1 MKHFKIFSLSPAMC
15 LFLVACGGGGSPTPE
30 PEPPVANLAPV
41 ISGNQSIDV
50 LEGAQLSEAYSFSDP
65 ENGSIT
71 TSLSGDDAGL
81 MELSSAGNLTFT
93 QVPDFE
99 VAADSDANN
108 VYDINIIASDG
119 VNDTSYPV
127 VITVSNATEG
137 RVVDGPL
144 SGSVVFVDINGDGVQ
159 DSDEPTG
166 TTDDDGYFSFAESTT
181 LDSDQT
187 LRVVAVGGTDTQTGV
202 GLDGLTLIS
211 EVSTSADDVAVT
223 PLTTVLVGLP
233 DDAQRVEFLAAIGIL
248 DTPISLLTSDGWAAA
263 QSGDTA
269 AQAAQR
275 ASQQIAVVLQGVSA
289 LTADNVAKTAIEQTQ
304 VVAAKI
310 AKVSQ
315 DQANFSLVS
324 SDSVLTIIEESVE
337 VTAPGVYTDTALL
350 TAVAQSVATVNTVF
364 SDVSIDPTSV
374 LAGEVALAVQVDMQV
389 SLDSL
394 ASGDTDT
401 ATYTAATVLGTLL
414 ANVTV
419 PADAADQDG
428 DGIADILDE
437 DNDGD
442 GVIDIEDDLPNDE
455 TETTDDDG
463 DGIGDNM
470 DEDVPPVITLNG
482 AAAVNHE
489 QGTTY
494 IDAGAVATDTVEGT
508 LTVIV
513 SGAVD
518 SATAGSYTLTFSV
531 SDSAGNAATAV
542 TRTVTV
548 ADTVAPVI
556 TLAGSA
562 SVNHEQG
569 TSYTDLGATASDTV
583 GGTMSVTA
591 TGAVD
596 TETAGTYIL
605 TYTVTDSAGNTAITV
620 TRTVTVINTSIDDM
634 YLVGA
639 STEYHEQGTEY
650 VDEGVVATDAVD
662 GVLDVVTTGDVDSNI
677 AGTYTLTFTATDNA
691 GNERVLTRT
700 VIVSDTLA
708 PDIVFQL
715 PSALEASAD
724 ENGEWVLSDASRAYI
739 LGALSAVD
747 TVDGSVPITD
757 DMPSTFPLGA
767 TTVSITATDATGNI
781 ASFFFTLT
789 VFDDDGPQIT
799 GPAGISVTSSDGL
812 NVPATNSDIA
822 AFLSGASSIDNVDGA
837 LTVSSNAPSGGF
849 PIGTTTVTFTA
860 VDAAGNTATYTAV
873 VTIVNGNL
881 TRAGYKLPTAIT
893 VLETVE

>member
-1 MKHFKIFSLSPAMC
+1 MKNFKLFGLSPAMC
-15 LFLVACGGGGSPTPE
+15 VLLVACGGGGSSTPE

-41 ISGNQSIDV
+41 ISGSQSIDV

-81 MELSSAGNLTFT
+81 MELSSAGNLTFM

-108 VYDINIIASDG
+108 VYDINVVASDG
-119 VNDTSYPV
+119 VNDTPYPV

-202 GLDGLTLIS
+202 ALDGLTLFS
-211 EVSTSADDVAVT
+211 EISTSADDVAVT

-233 DDAQRVEFLAAIGIL
+233 DDAQKVEFLAAIGID
-248 DTPISLLTSDGWAAA
+248 DTPMFLLTSDGWAAA
-263 QSGDTA
+263 QSGDA
-269 AQAAQR
+269 AAKAAQR

-315 DQANFSLVS
+315 DQANFSLIS
-324 SDSVLTIIEESVE
+324 SDSVFAIIGESVE

-350 TAVAQSVATVNTVF
+350 TSVAASVAAVNTVV
-364 SDVSIDPTSV
+364 SDISIDPTSV
-374 LAGEVALAVQVDMQV
+374 LASEVALAVQVDMQA

-414 ANVTV
+414 ANVTI

-442 GVIDIEDDLPNDE
+442 GVIDIEDDFPNDE

-463 DGIGDNM
+463 DGIGNNM

-494 IDAGAVATDTVEGT
+494 IDAGAVATDTVEGI

-518 SATAGSYTLTFSV
+518 SATAGSYTLTYSA
-531 SDSAGNAATAV
+531 SDSAGNAAIVV

-583 GGTMSVTA
+583 GGAMSVTV
-591 TGAVD
+591 TGDVD
-596 TETAGTYIL
+596 TETAGIYTL
-605 TYTVTDSAGNTAITV
+605 TYTVTDLAGNTATAV
-620 TRTVTVINTSIDDM
+620 TRTVTVVDTSIDDM

-650 VDEGVVATDAVD
+650 VDEGVIATDVVD

-700 VIVSDTLA
+700 VIVSDTIA

-724 ENGEWVLSDASRAYI
+724 ENGEWVLSDEARAYI

-747 TVDGSVPITD
+747 IVDGSVAITD
-757 DMPSTFPLGA
+757 DMPNTFPMGA
-767 TTVSITATDATGNI
+767 TTVTITATDATGNT

-822 AFLSGASSIDNVDGA
+822 AFLSGASSLDNVDGA
-837 LTVSSNAPSGGF
+837 VTVSSNAPSGGF
-849 PIGTTTVTFTA
+849 PIGATTVTFTA
-860 VDAAGNTATYTAV
+860 VDAAGNTTTYTAV

>member
-1 MKHFKIFSLSPAMC
+1 MKNFKLFGLSPAMC
-15 LFLVACGGGGSPTPE
+15 VLLVACGGGGSSTPE

-41 ISGNQSIDV
+41 ISGSQSIDV

-81 MELSSAGNLTFT
+81 MELSSAGNLTFM

-108 VYDINIIASDG
+108 VYDINVVASDG

-202 GLDGLTLIS
+202 ALDGLTLFS
-211 EVSTSADDVAVT
+211 EISTSADDVAVT
-223 PLTTVLVGLP
+223 PLTTVLVSLP
-233 DDAQRVEFLAAIGIL
+233 DDAQKVEFLAAIGID
-248 DTPISLLTSDGWAAA
+248 DTPMFLLTSDGWAAA
-263 QSGDTA
+263 QSGDA
-269 AQAAQR
+269 AAKAAQR

-315 DQANFSLVS
+315 DQANFSLIS
-324 SDSVLTIIEESVE
+324 SDSVFAIIGESVE

-350 TAVAQSVATVNTVF
+350 TAVAQSVATVNTVV
-364 SDVSIDPTSV
+364 SDISIDPTSV
-374 LAGEVALAVQVDMQV
+374 LAGEVALAVQVDMQA

-442 GVIDIEDDLPNDE
+442 GVIDIEDDFPNDE

-463 DGIGDNM
+463 DGIGNNM

-518 SATAGSYTLTFSV
+518 SATAGSYTLTYSA
-531 SDSAGNAATAV
+531 SDSAGNAAIVV

-569 TSYTDLGATASDTV
+569 TSYTDLGATATDTV
-583 GGTMSVTA
+583 GGAMSVTV
-591 TGAVD
+591 TGDVD
-596 TETAGTYIL
+596 TETAGIYTL
-605 TYTVTDSAGNTAITV
+605 TYTVTDLAGNTATAV
-620 TRTVTVINTSIDDM
+620 TRTVTVVDTSIDDM

-650 VDEGVVATDAVD
+650 VDEGVIATDVVD

-715 PSALEASAD
+715 PSALEASANED
-724 ENGEWVLSDASRAYI
+724 GEWVLSDEARAYI

-747 TVDGSVPITD
+747 IVDGSVAITD
-757 DMPSTFPLGA
+757 DMPSTFPMGA
-767 TTVSITATDATGNI
+767 TTVTITATDATGNT

-837 LTVSSNAPSGGF
+837 VTVSSNAPSGGF
-849 PIGTTTVTFTA
+849 PIGATTVTFTA
-860 VDAAGNTATYTAV
+860 VDAAGNTTTYTAV

>member
-1 MKHFKIFSLSPAMC
+1 MKNFKLFGLSPAMC
-15 LFLVACGGGGSPTPE
+15 VLLVACGGGGSSTPE

-41 ISGNQSIDV
+41 ISGSQSIDV

-81 MELSSAGNLTFT
+81 MELSSAGNLTFM

-108 VYDINIIASDG
+108 VYDINVVASDG
-119 VNDTSYPV
+119 VNDTPYPV

-202 GLDGLTLIS
+202 ALDGLTLFS
-211 EVSTSADDVAVT
+211 EISTSADDVAVT

-233 DDAQRVEFLAAIGIL
+233 DDAQKVEFLAAIGID
-248 DTPISLLTSDGWAAA
+248 DTPMFLLTSDGWAAA
-263 QSGDTA
+263 QSGDA
-269 AQAAQR
+269 AAKAAQR

-315 DQANFSLVS
+315 DQANFSLIS
-324 SDSVLTIIEESVE
+324 SDSVFAIIGESVE

-350 TAVAQSVATVNTVF
+350 TSVAASVAAVNTVV
-364 SDVSIDPTSV
+364 SDISIDPTSV
-374 LAGEVALAVQVDMQV
+374 LASEVALAVQVDMQA

-414 ANVTV
+414 ANVTI

-442 GVIDIEDDLPNDE
+442 GVIDIEDDFPNDE

-463 DGIGDNM
+463 DGIGNNM

-494 IDAGAVATDTVEGT
+494 IDAGAVATDTVEGI

-518 SATAGSYTLTFSV
+518 SATAGSYTLTYSA
-531 SDSAGNAATAV
+531 SDSAGNAAIVV

-583 GGTMSVTA
+583 GGAMSVTV
-591 TGAVD
+591 TGDVD
-596 TETAGTYIL
+596 TETAGIYTL
-605 TYTVTDSAGNTAITV
+605 TYTVTDLAGNTATAV
-620 TRTVTVINTSIDDM
+620 TRTVTVVDTSIDDM

-650 VDEGVVATDAVD
+650 VDEGVIATDVVD

-700 VIVSDTLA
+700 VIVSDTIA

-724 ENGEWVLSDASRAYI
+724 ENGEWVLSDEARAYI

-747 TVDGSVPITD
+747 TVDGSVAITD
-757 DMPSTFPLGA
+757 DMPNTFPMGA
-767 TTVSITATDATGNI
+767 TTVTITATDATGNT

-822 AFLSGASSIDNVDGA
+822 AFLSGASSLDNVDGA
-837 LTVSSNAPSGGF
+837 VTVSSNAPSGGF
-849 PIGTTTVTFTA
+849 PIGATTVTFTA
-860 VDAAGNTATYTAV
+860 VDAAGNTTTYTAV

>member
-1 MKHFKIFSLSPAMC
+1 MKNFKLFGLSPAMC
-15 LFLVACGGGGSPTPE
+15 VLLVACGGGGSSTPE

-41 ISGNQSIDV
+41 ISGSQSIDV

-81 MELSSAGNLTFT
+81 MELSSAGNLTFM

-108 VYDINIIASDG
+108 VYDINVVASDG

-202 GLDGLTLIS
+202 ALDGLTLIS
-211 EVSTSADDVAVT
+211 ELSTSADDVAVT

-233 DDAQRVEFLAAIGIL
+233 DNAQKVEFLAAIGIV

-315 DQANFSLVS
+315 DQANFSLIS
-324 SDSVLTIIEESVE
+324 SDSVFAIIGESVE

-350 TAVAQSVATVNTVF
+350 TAVAQSVATVNTVV
-364 SDVSIDPTSV
+364 SDISIDPTSV
-374 LAGEVALAVQVDMQV
+374 LAGEVALAVQVDMQA

-442 GVIDIEDDLPNDE
+442 GVIDIEDDFPNDE

-463 DGIGDNM
+463 DGIGNNM

-518 SATAGSYTLTFSV
+518 SATAGSYTLTYSA
-531 SDSAGNAATAV
+531 SDSAGNAAIVV

-583 GGTMSVTA
+583 GGAMSVTV
-591 TGAVD
+591 TGDVD
-596 TETAGTYIL
+596 TETAGIYTL
-605 TYTVTDSAGNTAITV
+605 TYTVTDLAGNTATAV
-620 TRTVTVINTSIDDM
+620 TRTVTVVDTSIDDM

-650 VDEGVVATDAVD
+650 VDEGVIATDVVD

-715 PSALEASAD
+715 PSALEASANED
-724 ENGEWVLSDASRAYI
+724 GEWVLSDEARAYI

-747 TVDGSVPITD
+747 IVDGSVAITD
-757 DMPSTFPLGA
+757 DMPNTFPMGA
-767 TTVSITATDATGNI
+767 TTVTITATDATGNT

-837 LTVSSNAPSGGF
+837 VTVSSNAPSGGF
-849 PIGTTTVTFTA
+849 PIGATTVTFTA
-860 VDAAGNTATYTAV
+860 VDAAGNTTTYTAV

>member
-275 ASQQIAVVLQGVSA
+275 ANQQIAVVLQGVSA

-310 AKVSQ
+310 AKVAQ

-650 VDEGVVATDAVD
+650 VDEGVVATDVVD

-700 VIVSDTLA
+700 VIVSDTIA

-715 PSALEASAD
+715 PSALEASANED
-724 ENGEWVLSDASRAYI
+724 GEWVLSDEARAYI

-747 TVDGSVPITD
+747 IVDGSVAITD
-757 DMPSTFPLGA
+757 DMPNTFPMGA
-767 TTVSITATDATGNI
+767 TTVTITATDATGNT

-837 LTVSSNAPSGGF
+837 VTVSSNAPSGGF
-849 PIGTTTVTFTA
+849 PIGATTVTFTA
-860 VDAAGNTATYTAV
+860 VDAAGNTTTYTAV

>member
-442 GVIDIEDDLPNDE
+442 GVIDIEDDFPNDE

-463 DGIGDNM
+463 DGIGNNM

-767 TTVSITATDATGNI
+767 TTVTITATDATGNI

-822 AFLSGASSIDNVDGA
+822 AFLSGASSLDNVDGA
-837 LTVSSNAPSGGF
+837 VTVSSNAPSGGF
-849 PIGTTTVTFTA
+849 PIGATTVTFTA

>member
-1 MKHFKIFSLSPAMC
+1 MKNFKLFGLSPAMC
-15 LFLVACGGGGSPTPE
+15 VLLVACGGGGSSTPE

-41 ISGNQSIDV
+41 ISGSQSIDV

-81 MELSSAGNLTFT
+81 MELSSAGNLTFM

-108 VYDINIIASDG
+108 VYDINVVASDG
-119 VNDTSYPV
+119 VNDTPYPV

-202 GLDGLTLIS
+202 ALDGLTLFS
-211 EVSTSADDVAVT
+211 EISTSADDVAVT

-233 DDAQRVEFLAAIGIL
+233 DDAQKVEFLAAIGID
-248 DTPISLLTSDGWAAA
+248 DTPMFLLTSDGWAAA
-263 QSGDTA
+263 QSGDA
-269 AQAAQR
+269 AAKAAQR

-315 DQANFSLVS
+315 DQANFSLIS
-324 SDSVLTIIEESVE
+324 SDSVFAIIGESVE

-350 TAVAQSVATVNTVF
+350 TAVAQSVATVNTVV
-364 SDVSIDPTSV
+364 SDISIDPTSV
-374 LAGEVALAVQVDMQV
+374 LAGEVALAVQVDMQA

-414 ANVTV
+414 ANVTI

-442 GVIDIEDDLPNDE
+442 GVIDIEDDFPNDE

-463 DGIGDNM
+463 DGIGNNM

-518 SATAGSYTLTFSV
+518 SATAGSYTLTYSA
-531 SDSAGNAATAV
+531 SDSAGNAAIVV

-569 TSYTDLGATASDTV
+569 TSYTDLGATATDTV
-583 GGTMSVTA
+583 GGAMSVTV
-591 TGAVD
+591 TGDVD
-596 TETAGTYIL
+596 TETAGIYTL
-605 TYTVTDSAGNTAITV
+605 TYTVTDLAGNTATAV
-620 TRTVTVINTSIDDM
+620 TRTVTVVDTSIDDM

-650 VDEGVVATDAVD
+650 VDEGVIATDVVD

-700 VIVSDTLA
+700 VIVSDTIA

-724 ENGEWVLSDASRAYI
+724 ENGEWVLSDEARAYI

-747 TVDGSVPITD
+747 TVDGSVAITD
-757 DMPSTFPLGA
+757 DMPNTFPMGA
-767 TTVSITATDATGNI
+767 TTVTITATDATGNT

-822 AFLSGASSIDNVDGA
+822 AFLSGASSLDNVDGA
-837 LTVSSNAPSGGF
+837 VTVSSNAPSGGF
-849 PIGTTTVTFTA
+849 PIGATTVTFTA
-860 VDAAGNTATYTAV
+860 VDAAGNTTTYTAV

>member
-15 LFLVACGGGGSPTPE
+15 LFLVACGGGGSSTPE

-269 AQAAQR
+269 AQATQR

-324 SDSVLTIIEESVE
+324 SDSVLTIIEESLE

-350 TAVAQSVATVNTVF
+350 TAVTQSIATVNIVV

-394 ASGDTDT
+394 ASGDTNT

-531 SDSAGNAATAV
+531 SDSAGNAATVV

-583 GGTMSVTA
+583 GGTMSVT
-591 TGAVD
+591 TSGTVD
-596 TETAGTYIL
+596 T
-605 TYTVTDSAGNTAITV
+605 
-620 TRTVTVINTSIDDM
+620 
-634 YLVGA
+634 
-639 STEYHEQGTEY
+639 
-650 VDEGVVATDAVD
+650 AT
-662 GVLDVVTTGDVDSNI
+662 
-677 AGTYTLTFTATDNA
+677 AGTYTLTYTATDSA
-691 GNERVLTRT
+691 GNAATAVTRT
-700 VIVSDTLA
+700 VIVADTVAPVITLSGSASVNHEQGAAYSDA
-708 PDIVFQL
+708 G
-715 PSALEASAD
+715 ASA
-724 ENGEWVLSDASRAYI
+724 SDS
-739 LGALSAVD
+739 
-747 TVDGSVPITD
+747 VDGSVSVTTSGTVD
-757 DMPSTFPLGA
+757 TA
-767 TTVSITATDATGNI
+767 TAGTYTLTYTATDSAGNAATAVTRTVI
-781 ASFFFTLT
+781 VADRTVPVITLT
-789 VFDDDGPQIT
+789 GDASVSLNVGATYSDAGATAEDNIDGTI
-799 GPAGISVTSSDGL
+799 TSS
-812 NVPATNSDIA
+812 I
-822 AFLSGASSIDNVDGA
+822 
-837 LTVSSNAPSGGF
+837 
-849 PIGTTTVTFTA
+849 TTVNSVNVATA
-860 VDAAGNTATYTAV
+860 GTYTVTYDVTDAAGNSAV
-873 VTIVNGNL
+873 QVTRSVTVASAGLSGFALPKLVNV
-881 TRAGYKLPTAIT
+881 I
-893 VLETVE
+893 ETKE

>member
-1 MKHFKIFSLSPAMC
+1 MKNFKLFGLSPAMC
-15 LFLVACGGGGSPTPE
+15 VLLVACGGGGSSTPE

-41 ISGNQSIDV
+41 ISGSQSIDV

-81 MELSSAGNLTFT
+81 MELSSAGNLTFM

-108 VYDINIIASDG
+108 VYDINVVASDG

-202 GLDGLTLIS
+202 ALDGLTLFS
-211 EVSTSADDVAVT
+211 EISTSADDVAVT
-223 PLTTVLVGLP
+223 PLTTVLVSLP
-233 DDAQRVEFLAAIGIL
+233 DDAQKVEFLAAIGID
-248 DTPISLLTSDGWAAA
+248 DTPMFLLTSDGWAAA
-263 QSGDTA
+263 QSGDA
-269 AQAAQR
+269 AAKAAQR

-315 DQANFSLVS
+315 DQANFSLIS
-324 SDSVLTIIEESVE
+324 SDSVFAIIGESVE

-350 TAVAQSVATVNTVF
+350 TAVAQSVATVNTVV
-364 SDVSIDPTSV
+364 SDISIDPTSV
-374 LAGEVALAVQVDMQV
+374 LAGEVALAVQVDMQA

-442 GVIDIEDDLPNDE
+442 GVIDIEDDFPNDE

-463 DGIGDNM
+463 DGIGNNM

-518 SATAGSYTLTFSV
+518 SATAGSYTLTYSA
-531 SDSAGNAATAV
+531 SDSAGNAAIVV

-583 GGTMSVTA
+583 GGTMSVTV
-591 TGAVD
+591 TGDVD
-596 TETAGTYIL
+596 TETAGIYTL
-605 TYTVTDSAGNTAITV
+605 TYTVTDLAGNTATAV
-620 TRTVTVINTSIDDM
+620 TRTVTVVDTSIDDM

-650 VDEGVVATDAVD
+650 VDEGVIATDVVD

-724 ENGEWVLSDASRAYI
+724 ENGEWVLSDEARAYI

-747 TVDGSVPITD
+747 TVDGSVAITD
-757 DMPSTFPLGA
+757 DMPNTFPMGA
-767 TTVSITATDATGNI
+767 TTVTITATDATGNT

-822 AFLSGASSIDNVDGA
+822 AFLSGASSLDNVDGA
-837 LTVSSNAPSGGF
+837 VTVSSNAPSGGF
-849 PIGTTTVTFTA
+849 PIGATTVTFTA
-860 VDAAGNTATYTAV
+860 VDAAGNTTTYTAV

>member
-1 MKHFKIFSLSPAMC
+1 MKNFKLFGLSPAMC
-15 LFLVACGGGGSPTPE
+15 VLLVACGGGGSSTPE

-275 ASQQIAVVLQGVSA
+275 ANQQIAVVLQGVSA

-767 TTVSITATDATGNI
+767 TTVTITATDATGNI

>member
-1 MKHFKIFSLSPAMC
+1 MKNFKLFGLSPAMC
-15 LFLVACGGGGSPTPE
+15 VLLVACGGGGSSTPE

-41 ISGNQSIDV
+41 ISGSQSIDV

-81 MELSSAGNLTFT
+81 MELSSAGNLTFM

-108 VYDINIIASDG
+108 VYDINVVASDG

-144 SGSVVFVDINGDGVQ
+144 SGSVVFVDISGDGVQ

-202 GLDGLTLIS
+202 ALDGLTLFS
-211 EVSTSADDVAVT
+211 EISTSADDVAVT
-223 PLTTVLVGLP
+223 PLTTVLVSLP
-233 DDAQRVEFLAAIGIL
+233 DDAQKVEFLAAIGID
-248 DTPISLLTSDGWAAA
+248 DTPMSLLTSDGWAAA
-263 QSGDTA
+263 QSGDA
-269 AQAAQR
+269 RAQAAQR

-315 DQANFSLVS
+315 DQANFSLIS
-324 SDSVLTIIEESVE
+324 SDSVFAIIGESVE

-350 TAVAQSVATVNTVF
+350 TAVAQSVATVNTVV
-364 SDVSIDPTSV
+364 SDISIDPTSV
-374 LAGEVALAVQVDMQV
+374 LAGEVALAVQVDMQA

-442 GVIDIEDDLPNDE
+442 GVIDIEDDFPNDE

-463 DGIGDNM
+463 DGIGNNM

-494 IDAGAVATDTVEGT
+494 IDAGAVATDTVEGI

-518 SATAGSYTLTFSV
+518 SATAGSYTLTYSA
-531 SDSAGNAATAV
+531 SDSAGNAAIVV

-583 GGTMSVTA
+583 GGTMSVTV
-591 TGAVD
+591 TGDVD
-596 TETAGTYIL
+596 TETAGIYTL
-605 TYTVTDSAGNTAITV
+605 TYTVTDLAGNTATAV
-620 TRTVTVINTSIDDM
+620 TRTVTVVDTSIDDM

-650 VDEGVVATDAVD
+650 VDEGVIATDVVD

-700 VIVSDTLA
+700 VIVSDTIA

-724 ENGEWVLSDASRAYI
+724 ENGEWVLSDEARAYI

-747 TVDGSVPITD
+747 TVDGSVAIKD
-757 DMPSTFPLGA
+757 DMPNTFPMGA
-767 TTVSITATDATGNI
+767 TTVTITATDATGNT

-822 AFLSGASSIDNVDGA
+822 AFLSGASSLDNVDGA
-837 LTVSSNAPSGGF
+837 VTVSSNAPSGGF
-849 PIGTTTVTFTA
+849 PIGATTVTFTA
-860 VDAAGNTATYTAV
+860 VDAAGNTTTYTAV

>member
-1 MKHFKIFSLSPAMC
+1 MS
-15 LFLVACGGGGSPTPE
+15 
-30 PEPPVANLAPV
+30 
-41 ISGNQSIDV
+41 
-50 LEGAQLSEAYSFSDP
+50 
-65 ENGSIT
+65 
-71 TSLSGDDAGL
+71 
-81 MELSSAGNLTFT
+81 
-93 QVPDFE
+93 
-99 VAADSDANN
+99 
-108 VYDINIIASDG
+108 
-119 VNDTSYPV
+119 
-127 VITVSNATEG
+127 
-137 RVVDGPL
+137 
-144 SGSVVFVDINGDGVQ
+144 
-159 DSDEPTG
+159 
-166 TTDDDGYFSFAESTT
+166 
-181 LDSDQT
+181 
-187 LRVVAVGGTDTQTGV
+187 
-202 GLDGLTLIS
+202 
-211 EVSTSADDVAVT
+211 
-223 PLTTVLVGLP
+223 
-233 DDAQRVEFLAAIGIL
+233 
-248 DTPISLLTSDGWAAA
+248 
-263 QSGDTA
+263 
-269 AQAAQR
+269 
-275 ASQQIAVVLQGVSA
+275 
-289 LTADNVAKTAIEQTQ
+289 
-304 VVAAKI
+304 
-310 AKVSQ
+310 
-315 DQANFSLVS
+315 
-324 SDSVLTIIEESVE
+324 
-337 VTAPGVYTDTALL
+337 
-350 TAVAQSVATVNTVF
+350 
-364 SDVSIDPTSV
+364 
-374 LAGEVALAVQVDMQV
+374 
-389 SLDSL
+389 
-394 ASGDTDT
+394 
-401 ATYTAATVLGTLL
+401 
-414 ANVTV
+414 VTV
-419 PADAADQDG
+419 
-428 DGIADILDE
+428 
-437 DNDGD
+437 
-442 GVIDIEDDLPNDE
+442 
-455 TETTDDDG
+455 T
-463 DGIGDNM
+463 
-470 DEDVPPVITLNG
+470 
-482 AAAVNHE
+482 
-489 QGTTY
+489 
-494 IDAGAVATDTVEGT
+494 
-508 LTVIV
+508 
-513 SGAVD
+513 GAVD
-518 SATAGSYTLTFSV
+518 TGAAGTYTLTYTV
-531 SDSAGNAATAV
+531 TDSAGNAAIVV
-542 TRTVTV
+542 TRTVAV

-767 TTVSITATDATGNI
+767 TTVTITATDATGNI

>member
-1 MKHFKIFSLSPAMC
+1 MKNFKLFGLSPAMC
-15 LFLVACGGGGSPTPE
+15 VLLVACGGGGSSTPE

-41 ISGNQSIDV
+41 ISGSQSIDV

-81 MELSSAGNLTFT
+81 MELSSAGNLTFM

-108 VYDINIIASDG
+108 VYDINVVASDG

-144 SGSVVFVDINGDGVQ
+144 SGSVVFIDISGDGVQ

-202 GLDGLTLIS
+202 ALDGLILFS
-211 EVSTSADDVAVT
+211 EISTSADDVAVT
-223 PLTTVLVGLP
+223 PLTTVLVSLP
-233 DDAQRVEFLAAIGIL
+233 DDAQKVEFLAAIGID
-248 DTPISLLTSDGWAAA
+248 DTPMSLLTSDGWAAA
-263 QSGDTA
+263 QSGDA
-269 AQAAQR
+269 RAQAAQR

-315 DQANFSLVS
+315 DQANFSLIS
-324 SDSVLTIIEESVE
+324 SDSVFAIIGESVE

-350 TAVAQSVATVNTVF
+350 TAVAQSVATVNTVV
-364 SDVSIDPTSV
+364 SDISIDPTSV
-374 LAGEVALAVQVDMQV
+374 LAGEVALAVQVDMQA

-401 ATYTAATVLGTLL
+401 ATYTAVTVLGTLL
-414 ANVTV
+414 ANVNV

-442 GVIDIEDDLPNDE
+442 GVIDIEDDFPNDE

-463 DGIGDNM
+463 DGIGNNM

-518 SATAGSYTLTFSV
+518 SATAGSYTLTYSA
-531 SDSAGNAATAV
+531 SDSAGNAAIVV

-569 TSYTDLGATASDTV
+569 TSYTDLGATATDTV
-583 GGTMSVTA
+583 GGAMSVTV
-591 TGAVD
+591 TGDVD
-596 TETAGTYIL
+596 TETAGIYTL
-605 TYTVTDSAGNTAITV
+605 TYTVTDLAGNTATAV
-620 TRTVTVINTSIDDM
+620 TRTVTVVDTSIDDM

-650 VDEGVVATDAVD
+650 VDEGVIATDVVD

-724 ENGEWVLSDASRAYI
+724 ENGEWVLSDEARAYI

-747 TVDGSVPITD
+747 IVDGSVAITD
-757 DMPSTFPLGA
+757 DMPNTFPMGA
-767 TTVSITATDATGNI
+767 TTVTITATDATGNT

-837 LTVSSNAPSGGF
+837 VTVSSNAPSGGF
-849 PIGTTTVTFTA
+849 PIGATTVTFTA
-860 VDAAGNTATYTAV
+860 VDAAGNTTTYTAV

>member
-275 ASQQIAVVLQGVSA
+275 ANQQIAVVLQGVSA

-531 SDSAGNAATAV
+531 SDSADNAATAV

-556 TLAGSA
+556 TLSGSA

-569 TSYTDLGATASDTV
+569 TSL
-583 GGTMSVTA
+583 
-591 TGAVD
+591 
-596 TETAGTYIL
+596 
-605 TYTVTDSAGNTAITV
+605 
-620 TRTVTVINTSIDDM
+620 
-634 YLVGA
+634 
-639 STEYHEQGTEY
+639 
-650 VDEGVVATDAVD
+650 
-662 GVLDVVTTGDVDSNI
+662 
-677 AGTYTLTFTATDNA
+677 F
-691 GNERVLTRT
+691 
-700 VIVSDTLA
+700 
-708 PDIVFQL
+708 
-715 PSALEASAD
+715 
-724 ENGEWVLSDASRAYI
+724 
-739 LGALSAVD
+739 
-747 TVDGSVPITD
+747 
-757 DMPSTFPLGA
+757 
-767 TTVSITATDATGNI
+767 
-781 ASFFFTLT
+781 
-789 VFDDDGPQIT
+789 
-799 GPAGISVTSSDGL
+799 
-812 NVPATNSDIA
+812 
-822 AFLSGASSIDNVDGA
+822 
-837 LTVSSNAPSGGF
+837 
-849 PIGTTTVTFTA
+849 
-860 VDAAGNTATYTAV
+860 
-873 VTIVNGNL
+873 
-881 TRAGYKLPTAIT
+881 
-893 VLETVE
+893 